1 MNFFLLKLKR
11 CSFPQ
16 QRMDPPVVQEADKEN
31 CLKMLNLPLLP
42 HADCSGLTVNGCNAR
57 ARNARQGPGKC
68 ETGPG

>member
-1 MNFFLLKLKR
+1 
-11 CSFPQ
+11 
-16 QRMDPPVVQEADKEN
+16 MDPPVVQEADKEN

-57 ARNARQGPGKC
+57 AREARQGPGKC